1 MTQHIR
7 YYPAKLVRG
16 VRTYVQYS
24 VRNAATGKMERYRH
38 YYDKVKG
45 KHGLAQARAFIEEIN
60 DKLARGWFPGQ
71 DAAAPLLG
79 APLREMTDLFLEVK
93 ARELRP
99 RSLPN
104 YKSRITR
111 LHDWLAAQ
119 GHRTPSCNDM
129 TPLLAIRFLDSLL
142 ADGMSG
148 RTYNNYVIDMKSL
161 SNWGVKRGYFSANPF
176 DGIKPLRRGRPETR
190 PLTDREVQTMMQQ
203 IREQQPQLLIV
214 CGLVYYCALRPEEI
228 SHIRVRQ
235 VDAAHGMIRVTSDNT
250 KDHDGNWITVPSQ
263 FMPDLLAYIDK
274 ATGSDYLVSKGFAP
288 GPKRLL
294 PVRHSEAWKKHREA
308 AKLPEDVKLYGL
320 KHTALQRF
328 SHRTG
333 VSLLQI
339 RDHARHS
346 SVAITDA
353 YMQTLKG
360 DIDRDVR
367 SNYPDLLSL

>member
-1 MTQHIR
+1 MTHHIT

-24 VRNAATGKMERYRH
+24 VRNAATGKMDRYRH
-38 YYDKVKG
+38 YYDRVPG
-45 KHGLAQARAFIEEIN
+45 KHGLQQARAFVEQIN

-79 APLREMTDLFLEVK
+79 APLREMTELFLEVK
-93 ARELRP
+93 SRELRP

-111 LHDWLAAQ
+111 LHDWLAEQ
-119 GHRTPSCNDM
+119 GFKAPLCNDM
-129 TPLLAIRFLDSLL
+129 TPLLAVRFLDSLL
-142 ADGMSG
+142 SDGMSS

-161 SNWGVKRGYFSANPF
+161 SNWAVKRGYFCANPF
-176 DGIKPLRRGRPETR
+176 NDIKPLRRGRPETR
-190 PLTDREVQTMMQQ
+190 PLTDMEVQLMMDR
-203 IREQQPQLLIV
+203 IREHQPELLLV

-228 SHIRVRQ
+228 SHIRVHH
-235 VDAAHGMIRVTSDNT
+235 VDVAHGMIRVTADNT
-250 KDHDGNWITVPSQ
+250 KDHDSNWITVPIQ
-263 FMPDLLAYIDK
+263 FMPQLLAHIDG
-274 ATGSDYLVSKGFAP
+274 AIGRDYLVGKGFRT
-288 GPKRLL
+288 GPTRLL
-294 PVRHSEAWKKHREA
+294 PVRHSEAWRKHREA
-308 AKLPEDVKLYGL
+308 VKLPEDVKLYGL

-328 SHRTG
+328 SHRNG

-360 DIDRDVR
+360 NVDRDVR
-367 SNYPDLLSL
+367 ANYPDLLAP